1 MRVVRRRR
9 RIHPD
14 DKTFMNELLLRHE
27 RAMREVYR
35 GFERVGQSIDEV
47 GHAIDANTA
56 HLNDMRGEIRANT
69 QAILRVL
76 DRLDGGSPA

>member
-1 MRVVRRRR
+1 MPVMRRPR

-14 DKTFMNELLLRHE
+14 DKTFMNEVLLRHD

-35 GFERVGQSIDEV
+35 GFERVGRSIDE
-47 GHAIDANTA
+47 ASQSIDANTA
-56 HLNDMRGEIRANT
+56 RLNDMRGEIRANT
-69 QAILRVL
+69 QAVLRVL